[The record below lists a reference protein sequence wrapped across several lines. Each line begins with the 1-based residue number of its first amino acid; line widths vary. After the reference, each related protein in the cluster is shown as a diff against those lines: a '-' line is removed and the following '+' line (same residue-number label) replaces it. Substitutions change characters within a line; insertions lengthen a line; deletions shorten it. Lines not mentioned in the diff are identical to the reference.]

1 MRALVVGGTGPT
13 GPYIV
18 NGLLDRSFETV
29 VLHRGLHEVPFRQEI
44 EHIHVDPHF
53 TTGVR
58 EALKGRQFDVVVM
71 TYGRLSVIAE
81 ALSGCT
87 GRVVSIGG
95 TAYATDPCNRP
106 IAESGSRPV
115 GIKLIDKIV
124 ITEQKLMALH
134 EAGTFNVTHFRYPNL
149 YGPRQLA
156 PKEWSVIRRI
166 LDGRRVLPMLDGGLT
181 LESRAYVENA
191 AAAVLLAVDQ
201 PKASSGQIYNVAD
214 QHTPSD
220 IVRARKIAEILGAEV
235 EFISFPRDA
244 GRPAHYWGRGRD
256 LETGT
261 RGEPP
266 PTAHRLLDVTKMVNE
281 LGYRDPVS
289 FEQAMQTT
297 VAWYLANP
305 LERDGE
311 EERVLGDPFDYRAE
325 DEFVRLQRE
334 FVAACERV
342 PFVGVRHAHA
352 YDHPKV
358 ATSKSN
364 AA

>member
-1 MRALVVGGTGPT
+1 MKALVIGGTGPT
-13 GPYIV
+13 GPFIV

-29 VLHRGLHEVPFRQEI
+29 VLHRGLHEVSFRQEI

-53 TTGVR
+53 ADGVR

-71 TYGRLSVIAE
+71 TYGRLNAIAE
-81 ALSGCT
+81 TLSGCS
-87 GRVVSIGG
+87 GRVISIGG
-95 TAYATDPCNRP
+95 TAYAPDPND
-106 IAESGSRPV
+106 RPV
-115 GIKLIDKIV
+115 AEGGRRPDGIKMIDKIV
-124 ITEQKLMALH
+124 ATEQKLMAMH
-134 EAGTFNVTHFRYPNL
+134 EAGMFKLTHFRYPNL

-201 PKASSGQIYNVAD
+201 PEASAGQIYNVAD

-220 IVRARKIAEILGAEV
+220 VVRARKIAEILGAEV
-235 EFISFPRDA
+235 EFLSFPRTA

-261 RGEPP
+261 QGEPP
-266 PTAHRLLDVTKMVNE
+266 PTAHRLLDVSKMIRE
-281 LGYRDPVS
+281 LGYRDPVP
-289 FEQAMQTT
+289 FEQAMPIT
-297 VAWYLANP
+297 VEWYLANP
-305 LERDGE
+305 LERGGQ
-311 EERVLGDPFDYRAE
+311 EERVLGDPFDYEAE
-325 DEFVRLQRE
+325 DEFIRVQRE
-334 FVAACERV
+334 FVATCEGL
-342 PFVGVRHAHA
+342 PFAGVKHAHA

-358 ATSKSN
+358 AVSAPTGV
-364 AA
+364 